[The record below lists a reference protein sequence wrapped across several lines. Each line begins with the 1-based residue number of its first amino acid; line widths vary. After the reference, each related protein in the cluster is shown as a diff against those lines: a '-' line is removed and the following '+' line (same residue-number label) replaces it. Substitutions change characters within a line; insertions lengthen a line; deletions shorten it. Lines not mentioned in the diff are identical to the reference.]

1 MAIPMESQPL
11 YRLARLGLAMLAS
24 MWASDLSAE
33 RGFKTVVYICGSD
46 RITVHYEGMENLAGA
61 THARLT
67 LPNGDSVSLPHAASA
82 SGARYSNGAVTLWEH
97 QGTARI
103 ETPSRTWTDCRPN
116 SN

>member
-1 MAIPMESQPL
+1 MESRPL
-11 YRLARLGLAMLAS
+11 YRLARFGLAMLAS
-24 MWASDLSAE
+24 MWAFDLSAE
-33 RGFKTVVYICGSD
+33 RGFKTVVYACGAD
-46 RITVHYEGMENLAGA
+46 RITVRYEGMESLAGA

-103 ETPSRTWTDCRPN
+103 ETPGRTWTDCRPG

>member
-1 MAIPMESQPL
+1 
-11 YRLARLGLAMLAS
+11 MLAS

-33 RGFKTVVYICGSD
+33 GGSKTVVYACGAD
-46 RITVHYEGMENLAGA
+46 RITVRYEGMESLAGA

-67 LPNGDSVSLPHAASA
+67 LPNGDSVRLPHAASA

-103 ETPSRTWTDCRPN
+103 ETPGRTWTDCRPN